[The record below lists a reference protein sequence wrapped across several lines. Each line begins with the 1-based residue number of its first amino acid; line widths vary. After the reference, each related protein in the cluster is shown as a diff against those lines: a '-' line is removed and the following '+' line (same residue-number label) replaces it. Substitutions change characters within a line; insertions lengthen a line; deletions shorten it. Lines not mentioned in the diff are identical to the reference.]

1 MLVLVLGDLH
11 IPHRCHS
18 LPAKFKKLLVPGRI
32 QHILCT
38 GNLCTRDSLDY
49 LKTLASDVHVVRGD
63 FDDNQAYPEQKVV
76 TVGQFRI
83 GLCHG
88 HQAVPWGDPDSL
100 ALVQRQLD
108 VDILISGHT
117 HKFEAYE
124 HENKFYINPGSAT
137 GAYCALES
145 YVVPSFVLMDIQSST
160 VVIYVYQL
168 IDDDVKV
175 ERIEYKKV

>member
-11 IPHRCHS
+11 IPHRAS
-18 LPAKFKKLLVPGRI
+18 SVPAKFKKLLVPGKI

-38 GNLCTRDSLDY
+38 GNLCNKDSFDY

-63 FDDNQAYPEQKVV
+63 FDDNIGYPEQKVV

-88 HQAVPWGDPDSL
+88 HQVVPWGDVQSL
-100 ALVQRQLD
+100 GMVQRQLD
-108 VDILISGHT
+108 VDILISGQT

-124 HENKFYINPGSAT
+124 HESKFYINPGSAT
-137 GAYCALES
+137 GSYSALNS
-145 YVVPSFVLMDIQSST
+145 SIIPSFVLLDIQQST
-160 VVIYVYQL
+160 VIAYVYQL
-168 IDDDVKV
+168 IGDDVKV
-175 ERIEYKKV
+175 ERIEYKKN